1 MMKRGSL
8 AGLLVV
14 ALGAGSVQAA
24 DVNNVSALS
33 QANFKLLSEDLAA
46 ATSYKGLTPAE
57 PLGIIGF
64 DIGIEMTDT
73 SLENRAVFNT
83 ACSGCGESHL
93 TIPKL
98 HLHKGLPMGFDVG
111 LMYASTSNTDISVT
125 GLELRY
131 ANIEGGMAMPAVS
144 TRFSWSQLDGID
156 ELAVETMGLDVS
168 ISKGFAMF
176 TPYAGVGQNWV
187 ESTPSGAA
195 ATAGLVA
202 EDFTQ
207 TKYFVGLNLNLG
219 LLNFDF
225 EADRTGGIDT
235 LGAKVGFRF

>member
-1 MMKRGSL
+1 M
-8 AGLLVV
+8 VV
-14 ALGAGSVQAA
+14 ALGVGSAQAA
-24 DVNNVSALS
+24 DKIDNVSALA
-33 QANFKLLSEDLAA
+33 QAQFKLLSEDLAS
-46 ATSYKGLTPAE
+46 ATSYKALTPAE
-57 PLGIIGF
+57 PLGVTGF
-64 DIGIEMTDT
+64 DIGIEVTDT

-93 TIPKL
+93 VIPKL

-111 LMYASTSNTDISVT
+111 LMYSSTANADISLT

-131 ANIEGGMAMPAVS
+131 ANIEGGMAMPAVA
-144 TRFSWSQLDGID
+144 TRITWSQLDGVD
-156 ELAVETMGLDVS
+156 ELELESKGIEVT

-176 TPYAGVGQNWV
+176 TPYAGIGQNWV
-187 ESTPSGAA
+187 DSKPAAST
-195 ATAGLVA
+195 GLAA

-207 TKYFVGLNLNLG
+207 TKFYVGLNMNLG

-225 EADRTGGIDT
+225 EADQTGDAQT